1 MNNEFWEV
9 WAEMTPPLWAK
20 LDSKPMLYAMRRR
33 IALLIAVL
41 LSIQGVGFAPA
52 SAAVT
57 WSQVSKFD
65 VAYDGKTPNSL
76 YDLQYSS
83 VYIFDN
89 ETDNIYFYLE
99 FAQVPTVNMFNDGLG
114 SWGFI
119 GLDYDLNGVPDLRLT
134 ASRITLTRDRSSV
147 SGTIYDP
154 INSRYLTCSVGV
166 FTNIDDGDKWI
177 GFKVSRSCIKLP
189 NTFEMF
195 GYAAYNAN
203 SSTSES
209 YDYAPYPSMRVNL
222 LGTSSQDPITGNTF
236 SGSTYAL
243 PANSLNSSYKSSNF
257 TEPPKDLSKLSE
269 QLLPSVVTV
278 RCLTGSGTGWSADLK
293 LSNALTSA
301 GFQSVVITN
310 HHVIEDCMGTKNVT
324 LVLSNGT
331 SVPGKIV
338 SWNSSN
344 DVAGVATVTAIP
356 SLQWIGSPPRQGW
369 WVGVLGSPLGK
380 SNVLTTGIISSIN
393 NLAKTFTLT
402 APINPG
408 NSGGPVFDST
418 GRVLGLATSKNLLSS
433 GQIAEGFGNAH
444 GVPLLCTSIVT
455 CELERDP
462 WNGISKF
469 ELASTDAASVAK
481 AEAEAKAKAE
491 AEAKAKAE
499 AEAKAKAD
507 LVTTKEKTDLCIQHN
522 SDIKLVVYSL
532 TTAKTLYPASEL
544 LLQGIIDNAPESIDC
559 SYIDVETFDAELR
572 GEKSL
577 LKAFD
582 AIAKSTI
589 ASAQSLSKKKVTITC
604 VKGKLT
610 KKVTAIN
617 PKCPSGYKKK

>member
-1 MNNEFWEV
+1 
-9 WAEMTPPLWAK
+9 MTPPLWAK

-491 AEAKAKAE
+491 AEAKAKA
-499 AEAKAKAD
+499 D

>member
-1 MNNEFWEV
+1 
-9 WAEMTPPLWAK
+9 
-20 LDSKPMLYAMRRR
+20 MRRR
-33 IALLIAVL
+33 IAFLIALL
-41 LSIQGVGFAPA
+41 LSLQGIGFTPA
-52 SAAVT
+52 TAAVT

-65 VAYDGKTPNSL
+65 TAYDGKIPNSN
-76 YDLQYSS
+76 YDLEFSS

-89 ETDNIYFYLE
+89 EVDNIYFYLE
-99 FAQVPTVNMFNDGLG
+99 FAQVPTINMFNDGLG

-119 GLDYDLNGVPDLRLT
+119 GLDYDSNGVPDLRLT

-166 FTNIDDGDKWI
+166 FTNIDNGDKWI

-203 SSTSES
+203 ISTSES

-222 LGTSSQDPITGNTF
+222 LGASSQDPVTGNTF
-236 SGSTYAL
+236 SGSTHAL
-243 PANSLNSSYKSSNF
+243 PTNLSNSSYKSLNF

-301 GFQSVVITN
+301 GFQSLVITN

-324 LVLSNGT
+324 IVLSNGT
-331 SVPGKIV
+331 SVPAKIV

-344 DVAGVATVTAIP
+344 DVAGVATVTAVP
-356 SLQWIGSPPRQGW
+356 PLQWIGSSPRQGW

-433 GQIAEGFGNAH
+433 GAIAEGFGNVH
-444 GVPLLCTSIVT
+444 GVPLLCLTVVICDV
-455 CELERDP
+455 ERDP
-462 WNGISKF
+462 WNGVSKF
-469 ELASTDAASVAK
+469 ELAGTDAASVAK
-481 AEAEAKAKAE
+481 AEADAKVKAE
-491 AEAKAKAE
+491 ADAKVKAE
-499 AEAKAKAD
+499 
-507 LVTTKEKTDLCIQHN
+507 LVATKEKTDLCIQHN

-532 TTAKTLYPASEL
+532 TTAKTLYPASEM
-544 LLQGIIDNAPESIDC
+544 LLQGIIDNAPESIEC
-559 SYIDVETFDAELR
+559 SYIDVETFDAELK
-572 GEKSL
+572 GEKML
-577 LKAFD
+577 LKAFES
-582 AIAKSTI
+582 IAKSTI
-589 ASAQSLSKKKVTITC
+589 TNAQNLSKKKVTITC
-604 VKGKLT
+604 VKGKLI
-610 KKVTAIN
+610 KKVTGIN
-617 PKCPSGYKKK
+617 PKCPSGYRKK

>member
-189 NTFEMF
+189 NIFEMF

>member
-1 MNNEFWEV
+1 
-9 WAEMTPPLWAK
+9 MTAPLWAK
-20 LDSKPMLYAMRRR
+20 WDSKPIIYAMRRR
-33 IALLIAVL
+33 IALLFAML

-52 SAAVT
+52 NAAVT

-99 FAQVPTVNMFNDGLG
+99 FAQEPTVNMFNDGLG

-166 FTNIDDGDKWI
+166 FTNLENGEKWI

-222 LGTSSQDPITGNTF
+222 LGTSSQDPITGNTY
-236 SGSTYAL
+236 SGSTHAL
-243 PANSLNSSYKSSNF
+243 PTTSLNSSYKSLNF

-301 GFQSVVITN
+301 GFQSLVITN

-324 LVLSNGT
+324 IVLSNGT

-444 GVPLLCTSIVT
+444 GVPLLCTSIIT
-455 CELERDP
+455 CDLERDP

-481 AEAEAKAKAE
+481 AEADAKAKAE
-491 AEAKAKAE
+491 ADAKAKAE
-499 AEAKAKAD
+499 ADAKAKAD
-507 LVTTKEKTDLCIQHN
+507 LVATKEKTDLCIQHN

-532 TTAKTLYPASEL
+532 TTAMTLYPASEM
-544 LLQGIIDNAPESIDC
+544 LLQGIIDNAPESIEC
-559 SYIDVETFDAELR
+559 SYIDVETFDAELK
-572 GEKSL
+572 GEKML
-577 LKAFD
+577 LKAFES
-582 AIAKSTI
+582 IAKSTI
-589 ASAQSLSKKKVTITC
+589 TSAQNLSKKKVTITC

-610 KKVTAIN
+610 KKVTGIN

>member
-1 MNNEFWEV
+1 
-9 WAEMTPPLWAK
+9 
-20 LDSKPMLYAMRRR
+20 MRRR
-33 IALLIAVL
+33 IAFLIALL
-41 LSIQGVGFAPA
+41 LSLQGVGFIPA
-52 SAAVT
+52 TAAVT

-65 VAYDGKTPNSL
+65 TAYDGKIPNSN
-76 YDLQYSS
+76 YDLEFSS

-89 ETDNIYFYLE
+89 EADNIYFYLE
-99 FAQVPTVNMFNDGLG
+99 FAKTPTVDMFNDGLG

-119 GLDYDLNGVPDLRLT
+119 GLDYNSDGTPDIRLT
-134 ASRITLTRDRSSV
+134 ISGVTLTRDRSAV
-147 SGTIYDP
+147 SGSTYDP
-154 INSRYLTCSVGV
+154 INQKYLSCTVGV
-166 FTNIDDGDKWI
+166 FTNINEGDKWV
-177 GFKVSRSCIKLP
+177 GFKVSRNCIKLP
-189 NTFEMF
+189 NTFDMF
-195 GYAAYNAN
+195 GYAAYNSNN
-203 SSTSES
+203 SGSES

-222 LGTSSQDPITGNTF
+222 LGASTAVNPTTGNSF
-236 SGSTYAL
+236 SGFTHAL
-243 PANSLNSSYKSSNF
+243 PTNSPNSSYKSPNF

-293 LSNALTSA
+293 LSNALISA
-301 GFQSVVITN
+301 GFQSMIITN
-310 HHVIEDCMGTKNVT
+310 HHVIEDCMSTKNVT

-344 DVAGVATVTAIP
+344 DVAGVASTTAIP
-356 SLQWIGSPPRQGW
+356 SLQWIGSPPKQGW

-455 CELERDP
+455 CDLEKDP
-462 WNGISKF
+462 WNAISKF
-469 ELASTDAASVAK
+469 ELASSDAASVAK
-481 AEAEAKAKAE
+481 AEADAKAKAE
-491 AEAKAKAE
+491 ADAKAKAE
-499 AEAKAKAD
+499 ADTRAKAD
-507 LVTTKEKTDLCIQHN
+507 LIATREKTDLCIQHN
-522 SDIKLVVYSL
+522 SDIKLVIYSL
-532 TTAKTLYPASEL
+532 STAKTLYPASEL
-544 LLQGIIDNAPESIDC
+544 LLQGIIDNAPESIEC
-559 SYIDVETFDAELR
+559 SYIDVETFDAELK
-572 GEKSL
+572 GEKML
-577 LKAFD
+577 LKAFE

-589 ASAQSLSKKKVTITC
+589 TSAQSISKKKITITC

-610 KKVTAIN
+610 KKVTGIN
-617 PKCPSGYKKK
+617 PKCPTGYKKK

>member
-1 MNNEFWEV
+1 
-9 WAEMTPPLWAK
+9 MTPPLWAK

-222 LGTSSQDPITGNTF
+222 LGTSSQDPITGNIF

-243 PANSLNSSYKSSNF
+243 PASSPNSSYKSSNF

-301 GFQSVVITN
+301 GFQSLVITN

-324 LVLSNGT
+324 IVLSNGT

-455 CELERDP
+455 CDLERDP

-469 ELASTDAASVAK
+469 ELASTDAASV
-481 AEAEAKAKAE
+481 
-491 AEAKAKAE
+491 AKAE

-589 ASAQSLSKKKVTITC
+589 ASAQSISKKKVTITC

-610 KKVTAIN
+610 KKVTAVN
-617 PKCPSGYKKK
+617 PKCPTGYKKK

>member
-134 ASRITLTRDRSSV
+134 ASRITLTRDRSSI

-209 YDYAPYPSMRVNL
+209 YDYAPYPGMRVNL
-222 LGTSSQDPITGNTF
+222 LGTSSQDPITGNTY
-236 SGSTYAL
+236 SGSTHAL
-243 PANSLNSSYKSSNF
+243 PTNSLNGSYKSSNF

-301 GFQSVVITN
+301 GFQSLVITN

-324 LVLSNGT
+324 IVLSNGT

-344 DVAGVATVTAIP
+344 DVAGVATATAIP

-455 CELERDP
+455 CDLERDP

-469 ELASTDAASVAK
+469 ELASTDAASV
-481 AEAEAKAKAE
+481 AKAE

-532 TTAKTLYPASEL
+532 TTAKTLYPASEF
-544 LLQGIIDNAPESIDC
+544 LLQGMIDNAPESIDC

-572 GEKSL
+572 GEKLL

-582 AIAKSTI
+582 SIAKSTI
-589 ASAQSLSKKKVTITC
+589 TRAQNLSKKKVTITC

-610 KKVTAIN
+610 KKVTAVN
-617 PKCPSGYKKK
+617 PKCPTGYKKK

>member
-1 MNNEFWEV
+1 
-9 WAEMTPPLWAK
+9 
-20 LDSKPMLYAMRRR
+20 
-33 IALLIAVL
+33 
-41 LSIQGVGFAPA
+41 
-52 SAAVT
+52 
-57 WSQVSKFD
+57 VSKFD

-134 ASRITLTRDRSSV
+134 ASRITLTRDRSSI

-455 CELERDP
+455 CDLERDP

-469 ELASTDAASVAK
+469 ELASTDAASV
-481 AEAEAKAKAE
+481 AKAE

>member
-1 MNNEFWEV
+1 
-9 WAEMTPPLWAK
+9 MTPPLWAK
-20 LDSKPMLYAMRRR
+20 RDSKPMLYGMRRR

-52 SAAVT
+52 NAAVT

-65 VAYDGKTPNSL
+65 AAYDGKSPNSL

-134 ASRITLTRDRSSV
+134 ASRITLTRDLSSV

-166 FTNIDDGDKWI
+166 FTHIDDGDKWI

-243 PANSLNSSYKSSNF
+243 PTNSLNSSYKSSNF

-301 GFQSVVITN
+301 GFQSLVITN

-455 CELERDP
+455 CDLERDP

-481 AEAEAKAKAE
+481 AEADAKAKAE
-491 AEAKAKAE
+491 ADAKAKAE
-499 AEAKAKAD
+499 ADAKAKAD
-507 LVTTKEKTDLCIQHN
+507 LVATKEKTDLCIQHN

-532 TTAKTLYPASEL
+532 TTARTLYPASEM
-544 LLQGIIDNAPESIDC
+544 LLQGIIDNAPESIEC
-559 SYIDVETFDAELR
+559 SYIDVETFDAELK
-572 GEKSL
+572 GEKML
-577 LKAFD
+577 LKAFES
-582 AIAKSTI
+582 IAKSTI
-589 ASAQSLSKKKVTITC
+589 TSAQNLSKKKVTITC

-610 KKVTAIN
+610 KKVTGIN
-617 PKCPSGYKKK
+617 PKCPTGYKKK

>member
-1 MNNEFWEV
+1 
-9 WAEMTPPLWAK
+9 MTAPLWAK
-20 LDSKPMLYAMRRR
+20 RYSKPMLYGMRRR
-33 IALLIAVL
+33 IALVIALL
-41 LSIQGVGFAPA
+41 LSFQGLGFVPA

-65 VAYDGKTPNSL
+65 SVYDGKTPNSL
-76 YDLQYSS
+76 YDLEFSS

-99 FAQVPTVNMFNDGLG
+99 FAQVPRVGMFNDGLD
-114 SWGFI
+114 SFAFI
-119 GLDYDLNGVPDLRLT
+119 GLDYNFNGAEDVRLSI
-134 ASRITLTRDRSSV
+134 SRVTLTTDRSTVAGDS
-147 SGTIYDP
+147 YDKV
-154 INSRYLTCSVGV
+154 NSKYLTCPVGV
-166 FTNIDDGDKWI
+166 FTNINEGDKWI
-177 GFKVSRSCIKLP
+177 GLKVSRSCIKLP
-189 NTFEMF
+189 NSFDMF
-195 GYAAYNAN
+195 GYAEYNDKGGG
-203 SSTSES
+203 ES
-209 YDYAPYPSMRVNL
+209 YDYAPYPNMRVNL
-222 LGTSSQDPITGNTF
+222 LGASTAVNPTTGNSF
-236 SGSTYAL
+236 SGFTHAL
-243 PANSLNSSYKSSNF
+243 PTNSLNSSYKSSNF

-301 GFQSVVITN
+301 GFQSLVITN

-324 LVLSNGT
+324 IVLSNGT

-455 CELERDP
+455 CDLERDP